1 MKRRGPKDWNPG
13 EKFTKK
19 EGWVELPE
27 VNAAVQD
34 RSLDIKALWR
44 AVAQM
49 DLEHAQIVIL
59 EAGYDLEGSI
69 KDIRLVA
76 TPDDV
81 RGESYRL
88 WCKFA

>member
-13 EKFTKK
+13 ERFTKK

-59 EAGYDLEGSI
+59 EAGYDLLGSI
-69 KDIRLVA
+69 EDVRLVA
-76 TPDDV
+76 IPDD
-81 RGESYRL
+81 RLGEFYRL
-88 WCKFA
+88 WVRYS